1 MVVHLIRWKP
11 DLILPY
17 TEYLS
22 KTNLLILLD
31 NAEETYL
38 DNLLWKSLI
47 RPASNGRF
55 GPMIALFGSYG
66 SALDNSMLFKDV
78 PMEFGPNQR
87 MSLRP
92 LSSNDFGLSILF
104 TRSEFEDCIARIV
117 KQPSLCRQPFL
128 PCNEFVEQL
137 WVMTNGHPG
146 VIKELMHILMGAEVC
161 LINESL
167 LWPL

>member
-1 MVVHLIRWKP
+1 MVVHLICWKP
-11 DLILPY
+11 DLILPWN
-17 TEYLS
+17 EYQS

-31 NAEETYL
+31 NTEKTYSDKALWQRLIKYVANEEC
-38 DNLLWKSLI
+38 
-47 RPASNGRF
+47 
-55 GPMIALFGSYG
+55 GPIIALFGSYG
-66 SALDNSMLFKDV
+66 SSLDKSMLSENM
-78 PMEFGPNQR
+78 PMEFPPAQR
-87 MSLRP
+87 MPLRP
-92 LSSNDFGLSILF
+92 LSSNDSGLSILF
-104 TRSEFEDCIARIV
+104 TRSEFKDFIARIIN
-117 KQPSLCRQPFL
+117 QSSLCRQPFL